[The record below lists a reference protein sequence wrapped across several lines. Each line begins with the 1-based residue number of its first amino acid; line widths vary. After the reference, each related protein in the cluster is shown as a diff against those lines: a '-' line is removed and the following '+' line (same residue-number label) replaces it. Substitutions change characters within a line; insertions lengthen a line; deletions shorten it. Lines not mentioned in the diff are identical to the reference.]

1 MFSTFG
7 SRARHLTGAVL
18 VLAVLGAT
26 GGCSTESGGPA
37 TSASS
42 DDEVAQNATAAIEKL
57 YGDGTFVEPSSTG
70 PEAQSGYKVALVSSG
85 VQSPTGTS
93 MANGAKAAAKLL
105 GWDFSVYDGKY
116 EPSEY
121 QEGIRQAISQD
132 ADAIWLYSIDCP
144 LVKTA
149 LDEAKKAGI
158 PVFSQEAAD
167 CSDVDPSE
175 PSYYERSLEF
185 VEGDFIAW
193 GEGLGAA
200 EATWLLSKLGSKAD
214 IIEVSNTELVIT
226 KAVHDGFQK
235 AMKEECPDCKV
246 TTLNIRLADFG
257 PVLQEKI
264 STALLRNPAANG
276 MALSYDD
283 LVTSGGAAAVM
294 ASGRNDSMEVVSG
307 SGYAANIDLV
317 RRNKGQ
323 DAGWTYD
330 GAYEAWS
337 AADMINRFFAG
348 EESVPS
354 GVGISMFDHDHD
366 LPPEGEGWSTGID
379 YEPVFKTL
387 WGVS

>member
-1 MFSTFG
+1 MYLTLG
-7 SRARHLTGAVL
+7 SRIRRVTGAVL
-18 VLAVLGAT
+18 VLALMGAAT
-26 GGCSTESGGPA
+26 SCSTESGGQA

-42 DDEVAQNATAAIEKL
+42 DDLVAQRATEAIEKL
-57 YGDGTFVEPSSTG
+57 YGDGTFTEPAATG
-70 PEAQSGYKVALVSSG
+70 PKAQPGYRVALVSSG
-85 VQSPTGTS
+85 VQSPTGTA
-93 MANGAKAAAKLL
+93 MANGAKAAAEVL
-105 GWDFSVYDGKY
+105 GWDLSVYDGKY

-121 QEGIRQAISQD
+121 QQAISQN

-149 LDEAKKAGI
+149 LEEAKKAGI

-167 CSDVDPSE
+167 CSDVDPSQ

-185 VEGDFIAW
+185 VEGDFIEW
-193 GEGLGAA
+193 GEALGAS
-200 EATWLLSKLGSKAD
+200 EATWLLSKLGSQANV
-214 IIEVSNTELVIT
+214 IEVSNTELVIT

-235 AMKEECPDCKV
+235 AMKEQCPECKV
-246 TTLNIRLADFG
+246 STLNISLADFG
-257 PVLQEKI
+257 PVLEEKI
-264 STALLRNPAANG
+264 STALLRNPEANG

-294 ASGRNDSMEVVSG
+294 ASGRNDSIEVVSG

-317 RRNKGQ
+317 RQNKGQ

-330 GAYEAWS
+330 GRYEAWS

-354 GVGISMFDHDHD
+354 GVGVSMFDHDHD
-366 LPPEGEGWSTGID
+366 LPPEGEAWSTGID
-379 YEPVFKTL
+379 YEPVFKKV

>member
-1 MFSTFG
+1 MYLTHG
-7 SRARHLTGAVL
+7 SRIRRVTGAAL
-18 VLAVLGAT
+18 VLAVMAAASS
-26 GGCSTESGGPA
+26 CSTESGGQA

-42 DDEVAQNATAAIEKL
+42 DDRVAQRATEAIEKL
-57 YGDGTFVEPSSTG
+57 YGDGTFTEPASTG
-70 PEAQSGYKVALVSSG
+70 PEAQPGYRVALVSSG
-85 VQSPTGTS
+85 LQSPTGTA
-93 MANGAKAAAKLL
+93 MANGAKDAAELL

-121 QEGIRQAISQD
+121 QEGIRQAISQN

-149 LDEAKKAGI
+149 LEEAKKAGI

-167 CSDVDPSE
+167 CSDVDPSQ

-193 GEGLGAA
+193 GEALGAS
-200 EATWLLSKLGSKAD
+200 EATWLLSKLGSKAN

-235 AMKEECPDCKV
+235 AMEEQCPECKV

-257 PVLQEKI
+257 PALEEKI
-264 STALLRNPAANG
+264 STALLRNPEANG

-283 LVTSGGAAAVM
+283 LLTAGGAEAVM
-294 ASGRNDSMEVVSG
+294 ASGRNDSIEVVAG
-307 SGYAANIDLV
+307 SGYAANIELV
-317 RRNKGQ
+317 RENKGQ

-330 GAYEAWS
+330 GRYEAWS
-337 AADMINRFFAG
+337 AADMINRYFAG

-354 GVGISMFDHDHD
+354 GVGVSMFDHDND
-366 LPPEGEGWSTGID
+366 LPPEGEAWSTGID
-379 YEPVFKTL
+379 YEPVFKEV

>member
-1 MFSTFG
+1 MHKTLG
-7 SRARHLTGAVL
+7 TRVRRLVGAVL
-18 VLAVLGAT
+18 TLAVMGAISS
-26 GGCSTESGGPA
+26 CSTESGGQA
-37 TSASS
+37 ASVSS
-42 DDEVAQNATAAIEKL
+42 DDKVAQAATEAIDKL
-57 YGDGTFVEPSSTG
+57 YGNGTFTEPASTG
-70 PEAQSGYKVALVSSG
+70 PKAQSGYKVALVSSG
-85 VQSPTGTS
+85 LQSPTGTA
-93 MANGAKAAAKLL
+93 MANGAKAAAKVL
-105 GWDFSVYDGKY
+105 GWDFTVYDGKY

-121 QEGIRQAISQD
+121 QEGIRQAISQN

-149 LDEAKKAGI
+149 LEEAKKAGI
-158 PVFSQEAAD
+158 PVFAEEAAD
-167 CSDVDPSE
+167 CSDVDPSQ
-175 PSYYERSLEF
+175 PSYYERTLEF
-185 VEGDFIAW
+185 VEGDFITW

-200 EATWLLSKLGSKAD
+200 EATWLLSKLGSEAN

-235 AMKEECPDCKV
+235 AMKEQCPECKV

-257 PVLQEKI
+257 PALEEKI
-264 STALLRNPAANG
+264 STALLRNPEANG

-294 ASGRNDSMEVVSG
+294 ASGRNDSIEVVSG
-307 SGYAANIDLV
+307 SGYAANIELV
-317 RRNKGQ
+317 RQNKGQ

-330 GAYEAWS
+330 GSYEAWS
-337 AADMINRFFAG
+337 AADMINRYFAG

-366 LPPEGEGWSTGID
+366 LPPEGEAWSTSID
-379 YEPVFKTL
+379 YEPIFKKV